1 MGISGRVKEYN
12 TQVMYI
18 SKIGKNTI
26 CSLTNT
32 VFEFHQSMITCVTSS
47 A

>member
-1 MGISGRVKEYN
+1 MGISGRVKDYN
-12 TQVMYI
+12 TQVTYI
-18 SKIGKNTI
+18 SKIVKSTI

-32 VFEFHQSMITCVTSS
+32 VFDFHQSMITCVTPS